1 MARLTSKIRF
11 SALQVEILERFF
23 RQRTVSKQLSERV
36 EILLLSR
43 SGMGS
48 ELISRKMGLRKGK
61 VIMWRNRWIAS
72 QDALDALEG
81 KDDSPTL
88 VLEAIVGLLSDLPR
102 SGRPREITQA
112 QRELV
117 VAMACETPEE
127 HGVAREAWTHKAL
140 ADTAGEE
147 GVVERISPATVRRI
161 LKK

>member
-1 MARLTSKIRF
+1 M
-11 SALQVEILERFF
+11 EILERFS

-36 EILLLSR
+36 EILLMSR

-48 ELISRKMGLRKGK
+48 QLISREMGLYKGK

-81 KDDSPTL
+81 KDDSPKL
-88 VLEAIVGLLSDLPR
+88 VEEAIVRLLSDLAR
-102 SGRPREITQA
+102 SGRPREFTQA

-127 HGVAREAWTHKAL
+127 HGLSQQTWTHKAL

-147 GVVERISPATVRRI
+147 GVVNSISPASVRRI